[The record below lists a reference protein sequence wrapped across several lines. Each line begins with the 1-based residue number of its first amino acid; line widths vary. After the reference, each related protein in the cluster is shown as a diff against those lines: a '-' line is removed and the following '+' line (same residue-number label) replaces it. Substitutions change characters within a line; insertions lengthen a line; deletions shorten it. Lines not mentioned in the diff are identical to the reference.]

1 MLVIRLEEGNT
12 MLLQQTITK
21 LNEMKLYG
29 MAKSLTERTSRPD
42 HADLSVSD
50 FVSFL
55 VDDEWTDRQNRRL
68 TSRLRLARFKDS
80 AACVES
86 IDYDADRGLKKTKF
100 LEFLQNHWIDKH
112 QNIVLT
118 GPSGSGKSY
127 LAQAV
132 GNHLCRSGHG
142 VTYMRMPKLAVLLT
156 QVRADGTYMRA
167 LERIRKSRVLI
178 LDDLGIGTLSDQQRT
193 DLLEIFEDRYAQ
205 GSTIITSQLPTS
217 QWHEYLGGG
226 IVADGICDRFLHN
239 AHRVELRSKESLRK
253 SKAGLTEKDA
263 SGK

>member
-1 MLVIRLEEGNT
+1 MLME
-12 MLLQQTITK
+12 QTITK

-29 MAKSLTERTSRPD
+29 MVKSIQERISRPD
-42 HADLSVSD
+42 HADLSVTD
-50 FVSFL
+50 FVGFL
-55 VDDEWTDRQNRRL
+55 VDDEWTDRQNRKL
-68 TSRLRLARFKDS
+68 TSRLRSAKFKDQ
-80 AACVES
+80 AACAED
-86 IDYDADRGLKKTKF
+86 IDYEANRGLTKTKF
-100 LEFLQNHWIDKH
+100 LELLQNHWTEKH

-127 LAQAV
+127 LAQAI
-132 GNHLCRSGHG
+132 GNHLCRSGHS

-178 LDDLGIGTLSDQQRT
+178 LDDLGIGTLNDQQRT

-205 GSTIITSQLPTS
+205 GSTIITSQLATG

-239 AHRVELRSKESLRK
+239 AHRIDLQSKESLRK
-253 SKAGLTEKDA
+253 TRSGLTAKEP

>member
-1 MLVIRLEEGNT
+1 MLIE
-12 MLLQQTITK
+12 QTLTK
-21 LNEMKLYG
+21 LNAMKLYG
-29 MAKSLTERTSRPD
+29 MASSLKDRTSRTD
-42 HADLSVSD
+42 HADLSVTD

-55 VDDEWTDRQNRRL
+55 VDDEWMDRQNRKL
-68 TSRLRLARFKDS
+68 TSRLRSAKFKDQQ
-80 AACVES
+80 ACVEN
-86 IDYDADRGLKKTKF
+86 IDYETARGLKKTKF

-127 LAQAV
+127 LAQAI
-132 GNHLCRSGHG
+132 GNHLCRSGFA

-167 LERIRKSRVLI
+167 LERIRKTSVLI
-178 LDDLGIGTLSDQQRT
+178 LDDLGIGTLSEQQRT

-217 QWHEYLGGG
+217 AWHEYLGGG

-239 AHRVELRSKESLRK
+239 AHRVDLQAKESLRK
-253 SKAGLTEKDA
+253 SRGGLTEKDP

>member
-1 MLVIRLEEGNT
+1 MLIE
-12 MLLQQTITK
+12 QTLTK
-21 LNEMKLYG
+21 LNAMKLYG
-29 MAKSLTERTSRPD
+29 MANSFKDRTSRTD
-42 HADLSVSD
+42 HADLSVTD

-55 VDDEWTDRQNRRL
+55 VDDEWTDRQNRKL
-68 TSRLRLARFKDS
+68 TSRLRSAKFKDQQ
-80 AACVES
+80 ACVEN
-86 IDYDADRGLKKTKF
+86 IDYETARGLKKTKL

-112 QNIVLT
+112 QNIVFT

-132 GNHLCRSGHG
+132 GNHLCRSGFA

-167 LERIRKSRVLI
+167 LDRIRRTQVLI
-178 LDDLGIGTLSDQQRT
+178 LDDLGIGTLSEQQRT

-217 QWHEYLGGG
+217 AWHEYLGGG

-239 AHRVELRSKESLRK
+239 AHRVDLQAKESLRK
-253 SKAGLTEKDA
+253 SRGGLTEKDP

>member
-1 MLVIRLEEGNT
+1 MLIE
-12 MLLQQTITK
+12 QTFTK

-29 MAKSLTERTSRPD
+29 MAKALRERTSRPD
-42 HADLSVSD
+42 HADLGVTD
-50 FVSFL
+50 FVGLL
-55 VDDEWTDRQNRRL
+55 VDDEWMDRQNRKL
-68 TSRLRLARFKDS
+68 TSRLRVARFKDPS
-80 AACVES
+80 ASAEN
-86 IDYDADRGLKKTKF
+86 IDYQASRGLKKSAL
-100 LEFLQNHWIDKH
+100 LELLQNRWIDKH

-127 LAQAV
+127 LAQAI
-132 GNHLCRSGHG
+132 GNHLCRAGHS

-156 QVRADGTYMRA
+156 QVRADGTYMRT
-167 LERIRKSRVLI
+167 LERIRKARVLI

-205 GSTIITSQLPTS
+205 GSTVITSQMPTRA
-217 QWHEYLGGG
+217 WHEYLGSG

-239 AHRVELRSKESLRK
+239 AHRIDLQAKESLRK
-253 SKAGLTEKDA
+253 TRAGLTEETP

>member
-1 MLVIRLEEGNT
+1 MLME
-12 MLLQQTITK
+12 QTITK

-29 MAKSLTERTSRPD
+29 MVKSIQERISRPD
-42 HADLSVSD
+42 HADLSVTD
-50 FVSFL
+50 FVGFL

-68 TSRLRLARFKDS
+68 TSRLRSAKFKDQ
-80 AACVES
+80 AACAED
-86 IDYDADRGLKKTKF
+86 IDYEANRGLTKTKF
-100 LEFLQNHWIDKH
+100 LELLQNHWTEKH

-127 LAQAV
+127 LAQAI
-132 GNHLCRSGHG
+132 GNHLCRSGHS

-156 QVRADGTYMRA
+156 QVRADGTYIRA
-167 LERIRKSRVLI
+167 LERIRKSRILI
-178 LDDLGIGTLSDQQRT
+178 LDDLGIGTLNEQQRT

-205 GSTIITSQLPTS
+205 GSTIITSQLPTG

-239 AHRVELRSKESLRK
+239 AHRLDLQAKESLRK
-253 SKAGLTEKDA
+253 TRSGLTAKEP

>member
-1 MLVIRLEEGNT
+1 

-29 MAKSLTERTSRPD
+29 MARSLTERTSRPD
-42 HADLSVSD
+42 HGDLSVSD

-55 VDDEWTDRQNRRL
+55 VDDEWTDRQNRKL
-68 TSRLRLARFKDS
+68 TSRLRLARFKDA

-167 LERIRKSRVLI
+167 LERIRKSRILI
-178 LDDLGIGTLSDQQRT
+178 LDDLGIGTLSEQQRT

-253 SKAGLTEKDA
+253 SKAGLTEKDD